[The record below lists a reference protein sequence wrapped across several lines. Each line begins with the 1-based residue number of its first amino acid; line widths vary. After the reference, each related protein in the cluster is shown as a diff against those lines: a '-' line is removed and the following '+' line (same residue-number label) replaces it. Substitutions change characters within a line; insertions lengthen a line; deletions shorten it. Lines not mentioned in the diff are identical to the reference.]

1 MHVQKKYCEGKKRVK
16 EVNNVRKLKRR
27 CVYIAST
34 AKNIVNSDDDFE
46 DLPPQFQ
53 SNKLKNKVVPE
64 KKKSV
69 LEKKS
74 GKDAKPQ
81 KRLANN
87 VILPE
92 SGDPVFGSAGVIGNP
107 MGFARSM
114 GLGLKDF
121 LSAPV
126 QSVFQTRAGFI
137 KGMAQG
143 TSSLLSNT
151 VYALSDSATQF
162 RKATHKGIVAFTF
175 DDQAVGNMERHQ
187 KGISSHS
194 KGVINEF
201 FEGLTGLLQ
210 SPIKGAERHGLPGV
224 LSGIAL
230 GVTGLVARPAASIL
244 DITGKTAQSIRN
256 RSKLHNLGSHRFR
269 VRLPRHLNRELPLRP
284 YSWEEAI
291 GVSVLREAEDHI
303 KLKDETLV
311 VCKALRHDGKFVIL
325 TERLILIV
333 SCSSIVKYRMP
344 EFQGVPANPEW
355 LVETEIGM
363 DSVIHADNDDDE
375 VHIVGSSSDALL
387 RQNHISHKR
396 SWGPKGKRW
405 NNNPRTSLPQLQTNL
420 VFTSKDEAEDF
431 LQVLL
436 STIDKAK
443 EQGRSSVHLLHQSS
457 LRQL

>member
-1 MHVQKKYCEGKKRVK
+1 MALADIEGAQIH
-16 EVNNVRKLKRR
+16 LK
-27 CVYIAST
+27 
-34 AKNIVNSDDDFE
+34 
-46 DLPPQFQ
+46 Q
-53 SNKLKNKVVPE
+53 
-64 KKKSV
+64 
-69 LEKKS
+69 
-74 GKDAKPQ
+74 
-81 KRLANN
+81 
-87 VILPE
+87 VILSHQLTSWE
-92 SGDPVFGSAGVIGNP
+92 SVQEILIEHYTRQFLHEMYKVFGSAGVIGNP

-137 KGMAQG
+137 KGVAQG

-151 VYALSDSATQF
+151 VYALSDAATQF
-162 RKATHKGIVAFTF
+162 SKAAHKGIVAFTF
-175 DDQAVGNMERHQ
+175 DDQAVRNMERHQ

-201 FEGLTGLLQ
+201 LEGLTGLLQ

-291 GVSVLREAEDHI
+291 GVSVLREAEDHV
-303 KLKDETLV
+303 KLKDEILV

-333 SCSSIVKYRMP
+333 FCPSIVKYRML

-355 LVETEIGM
+355 LIETEIGM
-363 DSVIHADNDDDE
+363 DSIIHADNDEEE

-396 SWGPKGKRW
+396 SWGTRGKRW
-405 NNNPRTSLPQLQTNL
+405 NNNPRTSLPLLQSNL

-431 LQVLL
+431 LQILL

-443 EQGRSSVHLLHQSS
+443 EVGQSSVHLLHQSS
-457 LRQL
+457 LRQV

>member
-1 MHVQKKYCEGKKRVK
+1 MYLVQQELLEILWGLQGAWV
-16 EVNNVRKLKRR
+16 L
-27 CVYIAST
+27 AS
-34 AKNIVNSDDDFE
+34 KISY
-46 DLPPQFQ
+46 
-53 SNKLKNKVVPE
+53 SC
-64 KKKSV
+64 
-69 LEKKS
+69 
-74 GKDAKPQ
+74 
-81 KRLANN
+81 R
-87 VILPE
+87 
-92 SGDPVFGSAGVIGNP
+92 
-107 MGFARSM
+107 
-114 GLGLKDF
+114 
-121 LSAPV
+121 
-126 QSVFQTRAGFI
+126 FI

-151 VYALSDSATQF
+151 VYALSDAATQF

-175 DDQAVGNMERHQ
+175 DDQAVGNMERQQ

-230 GVTGLVARPAASIL
+230 GVTGLVAKPAASIL

-375 VHIVGSSSDALL
+375 VDIVGSSSDALL

>member
-1 MHVQKKYCEGKKRVK
+1 MALADIEGAQIH
-16 EVNNVRKLKRR
+16 LK
-27 CVYIAST
+27 
-34 AKNIVNSDDDFE
+34 
-46 DLPPQFQ
+46 Q
-53 SNKLKNKVVPE
+53 
-64 KKKSV
+64 
-69 LEKKS
+69 
-74 GKDAKPQ
+74 
-81 KRLANN
+81 
-87 VILPE
+87 VILSQQLASWE
-92 SGDPVFGSAGVIGNP
+92 SVQEILIEHYTQQFLHEMYKVFGSAGVIGNP

-137 KGMAQG
+137 KGMAEG

-151 VYALSDSATQF
+151 VYALSDAATQF
-162 RKATHKGIVAFTF
+162 SKAAHKGIVAFTF
-175 DDQAVGNMERHQ
+175 DDQAVRSMERQQ

-201 FEGLTGLLQ
+201 LEGLTGLLQ

-256 RSKLHNLGSHRFR
+256 RSKLHNRGSHRFR
-269 VRLPRHLNRELPLRP
+269 VRLPRHLTRELPLRP

-291 GVSVLREAEDHI
+291 GVSILREADDHI
-303 KLKDETLV
+303 MLKDEMLV
-311 VCKALRHDGKFVIL
+311 MCKALRHDGKFVVL

-333 SCSSIVKYRMP
+333 SCSSIVKYGKP
-344 EFQGVPANPEW
+344 ECQGVPANPEW
-355 LVETEIGM
+355 LVETEIGI

-375 VHIVGSSSDALL
+375 VHIVGSSSDTLL

-396 SWGPKGKRW
+396 SWATRGKRW
-405 NNNPRTSLPQLQTNL
+405 NNNPRTSLPLFQANL
-420 VFTSKDEAEDF
+420 VFASNDQAEDF
-431 LQVLL
+431 LAVLL

-443 EQGRSSVHLLHQSS
+443 ERGRSSVHLLHQNNI
-457 LRQL
+457 RKI